1 MFERKSLKLKA
12 EAKIQNKK
20 LAQESLD
27 ANKHVQ

>member
-1 MFERKSLKLKA
+1 LRLKA

-20 LAQESLD
+20 LVQEILD